1 MSLSRDREVDFGI
14 ILKLGGVSKH
24 YPAGTTIMREGEPRA
39 HMYYLHKGK
48 AAVVAKGHE
57 VEEVA
62 DGGIFGEMAM
72 IDYGPRSAS
81 VIAKS
86 ECEAVAIDEKLFLLL
101 VRQTP
106 FFAIDVMRTLV
117 RRLRAMNELLAR
129 NPG

>member
-14 ILKLGGVSKH
+14 ILRLGGLAKH
-24 YPAGTTIMREGEPRA
+24 YPAGAVIMREGEPRS
-39 HMYYLHKGK
+39 HMFYLHKGN
-48 AAVVAKGHE
+48 AAVVVKDRE
-57 VEEVA
+57 VEQVT

-81 VIAKS
+81 VVAKTD
-86 ECEAVAIDEKLFLLL
+86 CEAVEIDEKLFLLL

-117 RRLRAMNELLAR
+117 RRLRAMNELLAH
-129 NPG
+129 

>member
-1 MSLSRDREVDFGI
+1 MSISRDREVDFGI
-14 ILKLGGVSKH
+14 ILKLGGVARQ
-24 YPAGTTIMREGEPRA
+24 YTAGTTIMREGEPRS
-39 HMYYLHKGK
+39 HMFYLHKGK

-57 VEEVA
+57 VEQVEE
-62 DGGIFGEMAM
+62 GGIFGEMAM

-81 VIAKS
+81 VVAATD
-86 ECEAVAIDEKLFLLL
+86 CEAVAIDEKLFLLL

-129 NPG
+129 